1 MLTGTHLAIDETVRI
16 VDDTEGFPLLIGMFC
31 NFRWLAHCTQLQEY
45 FPNKRQQAF
54 VDSLWCDSNHK
65 ISLKPALLTAYHAK
79 CKIWPG
85 EKQKVIDQMGLWYMS
100 GKCTATMNSSII

>member
-45 FPNKRQQAF
+45 FPNKMQQAF
-54 VDSLWCDSNHK
+54 VDSLWCDSNQK
-65 ISLKPALLTAYHAK
+65 ISLKPALLTAYHAN

-85 EKQKVIDQMGLWYMS
+85 EKQKVIDQMGLWYS
-100 GKCTATMNSSII
+100 SRKCAATINSSTI